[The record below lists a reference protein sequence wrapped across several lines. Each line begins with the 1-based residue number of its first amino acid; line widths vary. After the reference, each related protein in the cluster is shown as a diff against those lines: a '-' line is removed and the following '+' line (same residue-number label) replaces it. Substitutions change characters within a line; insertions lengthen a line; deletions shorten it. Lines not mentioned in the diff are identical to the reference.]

1 MPVCPVLS
9 VFIVDDAEQP
19 AHLIAVR
26 EVTVGGT
33 VVFWQGSLGPTVEL
47 LYRIGIIVRM
57 DNTGRAA
64 TRGRSVGYHGR
75 LCVCQARCGKTEL
88 VTRHWAERVPG
99 TPDTRSC
106 T

>member
-26 EVTVGGT
+26 EVMVGGT

-64 TRGRSVGYHGR
+64 TRGTSVAYCTVGYA
-75 LCVCQARCGKTEL
+75 CVRRWAAR
-88 VTRHWAERVPG
+88 RHWSRGLGHGVCPEPWI
-99 TPDTRSC
+99 P
-106 T
+106 